1 MPMTNKTKIKAWL
14 IQGKITCPDVA
25 EMWGSKLGAPEF
37 RLLDHPD
44 MPNSSV
50 DFPSRKEA
58 MTWANEMGIIVSVA
72 TDGSTVTK

>member
-1 MPMTNKTKIKAWL
+1 MRKIVEKAWL

-58 MTWANEMGIIVSVA
+58 MTWANEMGIRVFDLTSMDSKEV
-72 TDGSTVTK
+72 K